1 MVRNVFTLKKKKR
14 LQLSYRLKLIISIYN
29 YKNK

>member
-1 MVRNVFTLKKKKR
+1 MVGNVFTLKKKR
-14 LQLSYRLKLIISIYN
+14 LQLSYRHLKLIFSIYN

>member
-1 MVRNVFTLKKKKR
+1 MVRNVFTLKKR
-14 LQLSYRLKLIISIYN
+14 LQLSYRHLKLIISIYN

>member
-1 MVRNVFTLKKKKR
+1 MGQECFHYKKR
-14 LQLSYRLKLIISIYN
+14 LQLNYRHLKLIISIYN